1 MYTFLIFL
9 FASQIQRFFLTVP
22 SQQGSAGKSA
32 DRKTAKGP
40 MNSNNSNADKPA
52 RQPFMLMAWP
62 FATMGRKTI
71 SLVNNLGAAAIF
83 LVKAFL
89 MIFRPKQIAGIVQ
102 QIYYIGARSVTIIM
116 LVGFFTGMVLGL
128 QSYHALVKF
137 GAEGALGTLV
147 ALSLIRELGPV
158 LTAIMITARAG
169 SAMTA
174 EIGIQR
180 ISEQI
185 DALDTMRIDPL
196 RFLISPRIAASIIS
210 FPLLTAIF
218 DLIGI
223 LGGFLSGC
231 VLLGVN
237 AGTYFHRVQSSVE
250 MKDVTDGFIK
260 ALVFAVI
267 VTTVCCFQGYF
278 THMRT
283 DSYGAKGVSLSTT
296 SAVVLSCVLILVADY
311 VVTSFLI

>member
-1 MYTFLIFL
+1 MTTNSHDQDPGENEVTGQPGTFFT
-9 FASQIQRFFLTVP
+9 R
-22 SQQGSAGKSA
+22 
-32 DRKTAKGP
+32 
-40 MNSNNSNADKPA
+40 
-52 RQPFMLMAWP
+52 P
-62 FATMGRKTI
+62 FAGLGRKVI
-71 SLVNNLGAAAIF
+71 SWVDHMGAATIF
-83 LVKAFL
+83 FGKACI
-89 MIFRPKQIAGIVQ
+89 MIFRPKQIPAIIQ
-102 QIYYIGARSVTIIM
+102 QIYYIGAKSITIIM

-137 GAEGALGTLV
+137 GAQGALGTLV
-147 ALSLIRELGPV
+147 ALSLVRELGPV

-196 RFLISPRIAASIIS
+196 KFLISPRIVAAIIS
-210 FPLLTAIF
+210 FPLLTALF
-218 DLIGI
+218 DLVGI
-223 LGGFLSGC
+223 LGGYVSG
-231 VLLGVN
+231 VMLLGIN

-250 MKDVTDGFIK
+250 MKDITDGFIK

-267 VTTVCCFQGYF
+267 VTTVCCYQGYF

-311 VVTSFLI
+311 AVTSFLI